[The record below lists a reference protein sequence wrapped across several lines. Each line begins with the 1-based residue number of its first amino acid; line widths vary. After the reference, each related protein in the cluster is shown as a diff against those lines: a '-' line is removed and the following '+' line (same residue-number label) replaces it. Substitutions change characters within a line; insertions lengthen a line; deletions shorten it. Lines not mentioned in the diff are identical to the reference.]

1 MSRIFQWLR
10 ENGLSIAFFVLFVV
24 SLAAQSVSGVASYN
38 ETLRAHGRAG
48 IGYTE
53 YLATGDFLDGI
64 FVNWQAAILQLGCLI
79 VFAEIFHQRG
89 ASHSRKSGK
98 KPRRKKRKNVVRNSW
113 IYRNSLSLAF
123 GLLFAGSFAGHMI
136 FGTLLYNQTRSL
148 TGQPPVSLSSYLI
161 TGDFWFKMVQT
172 WQAEFIGIALFIVL
186 SIFLRQEG
194 SAESKPVESSNRET
208 GETNK

>member
-1 MSRIFQWLR
+1 MR
-10 ENGLSIAFFVLFVV
+10 ENGLSLAFLTLFVV
-24 SLAAQSVSGVASYN
+24 SLAAQSISGVASYN
-38 ETLRAHGRAG
+38 ETLKAHGRAA
-48 IGYTE
+48 IGYAD

-79 VFAEIFHQRG
+79 VFAEIFQQRG
-89 ASHSRKSGK
+89 ASHSRKSK
-98 KPRRKKRKNVVRNSW
+98 RKKGKTQKRAPW

-123 GLLFAGSFAGHMI
+123 GLLFIASLVAHI
-136 FGTLLYNQTRSL
+136 FFGALLYNQTRSL
-148 TGQPPVSLSSYLI
+148 TGQPSVSVWSYLV
-161 TGDFWFKMVQT
+161 TGDFWFRMVQT
-172 WQAEFIGIALFIVL
+172 WQAEFVGIALFIVL